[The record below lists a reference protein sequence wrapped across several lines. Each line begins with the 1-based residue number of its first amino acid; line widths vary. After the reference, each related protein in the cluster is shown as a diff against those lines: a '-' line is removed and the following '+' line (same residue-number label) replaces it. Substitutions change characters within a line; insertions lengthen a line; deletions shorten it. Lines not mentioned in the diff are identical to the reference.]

1 MIRREDVER
10 RLEERGLPASWQGSP
25 PPGFE
30 ALRLDSRAVRPG
42 DLFCAV
48 RGTRVDGHDF
58 LSAARAAGAA
68 AAVVERAGDA
78 DGLPRLVVSDTRAAS
93 AHLAALFAGDPA
105 RTLHVVGITGTNGKT
120 TTALLVRHLLSE
132 LGPAAALGTLGVIAP
147 DGGRVEGRLTTP
159 DPLELADRL
168 RSLVAA
174 GVRYLGMEVSS
185 HALVQRRVE
194 AVPFAAALFTNLT
207 RDHLDYHADMAE
219 YRDAK
224 LRLLSLLGPDGTA
237 IFNADEPA
245 WQGAGVGRSPVRF
258 GISSTADVRAV
269 DVEPGPTGSAWTL
282 ETPEGAARVRLPLL
296 GAFNVANALG
306 AAAAARAA
314 GLPVAAIA
322 EALSRAP
329 QVPGRMEILARTP
342 SLVVRDYAH
351 TPDALE
357 RAIEALRPTVAGRL
371 IVVFGAGGDRD
382 PGKRPLMGRIA
393 TSGAD
398 LAIVTSDNPRTEDP
412 EEIVRAIVAGLAPGE
427 WEAIV
432 DRREA
437 IARALA
443 LAAPGDAVLLAGK
456 GHETYQEV
464 GGERLPFDEEV
475 IVTEILSGGTVA

>member
-1 MIRREDVER
+1 
-10 RLEERGLPASWQGSP
+10 
-25 PPGFE
+25 
-30 ALRLDSRAVRPG
+30 
-42 DLFCAV
+42 
-48 RGTRVDGHDF
+48 
-58 LSAARAAGAA
+58 
-68 AAVVERAGDA
+68 
-78 DGLPRLVVSDTRAAS
+78 
-93 AHLAALFAGDPA
+93 
-105 RTLHVVGITGTNGKT
+105 
-120 TTALLVRHLLSE
+120 
-132 LGPAAALGTLGVIAP
+132 
-147 DGGRVEGRLTTP
+147 
-159 DPLELADRL
+159 
-168 RSLVAA
+168 
-174 GVRYLGMEVSS
+174 
-185 HALVQRRVE
+185 
-194 AVPFAAALFTNLT
+194 
-207 RDHLDYHADMAE
+207 
-219 YRDAK
+219 
-224 LRLLSLLGPDGTA
+224 
-237 IFNADEPA
+237 
-245 WQGAGVGRSPVRF
+245 
-258 GISSTADVRAV
+258 
-269 DVEPGPTGSAWTL
+269 
-282 ETPEGAARVRLPLL
+282 
-296 GAFNVANALG
+296 
-306 AAAAARAA
+306 
-314 GLPVAAIA
+314 
-322 EALSRAP
+322 
-329 QVPGRMEILARTP
+329 MEILARTP